1 MARRSRQRQHSF
13 LLLWGPPSAVIWRVA
28 KEVRMSWSI
37 PIGTVRGTVIRLH
50 ITFLLFLL
58 WIGFA
63 HYSRGGAAAAVQG
76 VLFMALLFLCVL
88 LHEFGHIF
96 AARRYGVQTPEVVLL
111 PIGGVARLE
120 RIPEEPSQELVVAL
134 AGPAVNIVI
143 TGVLYLLLGG
153 FVPGDGTELA
163 NPGVSLLGRLAEAN
177 LFLALFNLIPAF
189 PMDGGRVLRAFLA
202 SRLGYARGTRIAA
215 GIGQALAF
223 GLGLLGLVNG
233 APLLL
238 FVALFVYLAASSEAH
253 ATQMRQVSHGLLA
266 GDAMVPRFESLP
278 PQSVVADAVEALLR
292 TSQHEFPVVDGGGRL
307 RGVLPRDGM
316 IKALRE
322 RGPDVAVIKV
332 MTVGIPVVGQRR
344 SLADA
349 LRAMQEQRLP
359 AVGVTDAL
367 GRLVGLVTP
376 ENVGEMMMVEAAR
389 GPRGPWSR
397 RAARPGV

>member
-1 MARRSRQRQHSF
+1 
-13 LLLWGPPSAVIWRVA
+13 
-28 KEVRMSWSI
+28 MSWSI

-76 VLFMALLFLCVL
+76 VLFIALLFLCVL

-143 TGVLYLLLGG
+143 AAVLYLLFGG

-202 SRLGYARGTRIAA
+202 SAARLRARHPDRGRRSARR
-215 GIGQALAF
+215 LAF
-223 GLGLLGLVNG
+223 ALGLLGLVNG

-266 GDAMVPRFESLP
+266 RRRHGHP
-278 PQSVVADAVEALLR
+278 
-292 TSQHEFPVVDGGGRL
+292 
-307 RGVLPRDGM
+307 
-316 IKALRE
+316 LRE
-322 RGPDVAVIKV
+322 PAAAERGRGRGRGPAAHQPARVP
-332 MTVGIPVVGQRR
+332 GRR
-344 SLADA
+344 
-349 LRAMQEQRLP
+349 R
-359 AVGVTDAL
+359 
-367 GRLVGLVTP
+367 
-376 ENVGEMMMVEAAR
+376 
-389 GPRGPWSR
+389 R
-397 RAARPGV
+397 RAGCAAC